1 MAVSDAAAA
10 APRRLER
17 LQSRDAEGLC
27 PLSIEAGWNQVA
39 ADWRLM
45 LDLGWGYGVRGPR
58 GQWIASA
65 LALPLGPT
73 ISWIS
78 MVLVTQPAR
87 GHGLGTHLLTR
98 CIAEVE
104 ASGAAAGLD
113 ATELGRPI
121 YLPLGFRDVYPLSRW
136 HAPPGV
142 RHPVRPPG
150 SIVVRGATLDDLER
164 IYAYDPPR
172 SGFERAAILAD
183 LLSRAPALA
192 RVA

>member
-17 LQSRDAEGLC
+17 LQPRDAEGLC

-136 HAPPGV
+136 HAPPALRQV
-142 RHPVRPPG
+142 VPPPAG
-150 SIVVRGATLDDLER
+150 IVIRAATAGDLPQ
-164 IYAYDPPR
+164 ICAYDLPR
-172 SGFERAAILAD
+172 SGFA
-183 LLSRAPALA
+183 RAPVLA
-192 RVA
+192 HLLTRAV

>member
-17 LQSRDAEGLC
+17 LQPRDAEGLC

-121 YLPLGFRDVYPLSRW
+121 YLPLGFRDVSPRVRRSGPCPQRRGRRSRW
-136 HAPPGV
+136 RNSPLA
-142 RHPVRPPG
+142 
-150 SIVVRGATLDDLER
+150 
-164 IYAYDPPR
+164 
-172 SGFERAAILAD
+172 RAAGRFGAARLHAHAARRQHPERRRGPH
-183 LLSRAPALA
+183 LSQCRA
-192 RVA
+192 